1 MKEHP
6 SYRFVHHVTLQ
17 IIWSHSKQYCN
28 SLTKLSSKQRL
39 MSMHVTVIVNMK
51 LLIRLRMKLF
61 SVFMITERMSGL

>member
-1 MKEHP
+1 MKEHL

-17 IIWSHSKQYCN
+17 INWSHSKHYCN
-28 SLTKLSSKQRL
+28 SITKLSSKQRL

-51 LLIRLRMKLF
+51 HSIRLRMKLF